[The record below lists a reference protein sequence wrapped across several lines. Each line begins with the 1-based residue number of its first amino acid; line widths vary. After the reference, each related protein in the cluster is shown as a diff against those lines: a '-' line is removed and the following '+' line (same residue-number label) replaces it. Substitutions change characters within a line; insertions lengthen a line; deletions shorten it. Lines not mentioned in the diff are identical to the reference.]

1 VTRLATG
8 LAPPAVD
15 SAAIAAP
22 TVSPAE
28 RPTHVAFAG
37 RALPISAAPLTI
49 GSAVPAV
56 LRALQVPGGPGISRE
71 HCQVVRRDGHAWLE
85 DRSTYG
91 TFVNESPVRGAVAL
105 RVGDRVRLG
114 NPGITLELIQVVDD
128 DGTPTQL

>member
-1 VTRLATG
+1 MPAFGCRWYIQTASRLA
-8 LAPPAVD
+8 
-15 SAAIAAP
+15 S
-22 TVSPAE
+22 
-28 RPTHVAFAG
+28 R
-37 RALPISAAPLTI
+37 
-49 GSAVPAV
+49 
-56 LRALQVPGGPGISRE
+56 ISRE
-71 HCQVVRRDGHAWLE
+71 HCQVVRRDGYAWLE